1 MEVKGFN
8 DVTCHPRHQTDAR
21 ALSVLWDRA
30 GRRSHERQR
39 CRNGTVAGESRRGM
53 PSNDPEV
60 AVMNM
65 RRAALM
71 AKLLVKIIMRMSQ
84 PPVSSKARNSALFTG
99 TWLSCHGHLSPGRK
113 PTAGLFLGLWNP
125 LARLQQRSIDDFF
138 FGHEGNAR
146 DPPAPKAV
154 HLRGQSRIG

>member
-1 MEVKGFN
+1 MTSPSPVTSATKLMRMLCLCCGTELVAAHMSGSEAEME
-8 DVTCHPRHQTDAR
+8 R
-21 ALSVLWDRA
+21 L
-30 GRRSHERQR
+30 
-39 CRNGTVAGESRRGM
+39 RGKAEEAM
-53 PSNDPEV
+53 LINDPEV

-71 AKLLVKIIMRMSQ
+71 AKLLVKTIMRMSQ
-84 PPVSSKARNSALFTG
+84 PSVCSKARNSALFTG

-125 LARLQQRSIDDFF
+125 LARPQQRSIDDF